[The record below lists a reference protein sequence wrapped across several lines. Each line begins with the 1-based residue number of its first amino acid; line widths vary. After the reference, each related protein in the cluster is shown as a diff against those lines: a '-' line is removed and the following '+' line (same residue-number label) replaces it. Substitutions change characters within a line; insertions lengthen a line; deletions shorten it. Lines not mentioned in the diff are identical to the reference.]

1 MTLKS
6 FLALSAV
13 GALTAL
19 SFGSANALEPELVL
33 KPESHLNQA
42 MVELGKKLYFDPR
55 LSASGVISCNFCHN
69 LSMGGTDNIPT
80 SVGHKW
86 AQGPINAPT
95 VLNAQHQ
102 VAQFWDGRAKDLAEQ
117 AKGPVENPLEM
128 ASSHALAVETIDS
141 IPAYR
146 AEFKTVFG
154 DEAVNIDRIADAI
167 AEFEKT
173 LVTPG
178 DRFDQYQLGD
188 KTALTAQEIKG
199 YELFKQFGCQSCHTG
214 PRFGGENYTKMG
226 MVEPYPTTNPK
237 LGRFEETGKE
247 EDKMVFKTPI
257 LRNIELTYPYFHDG
271 AVWTLPEAVRLMAK
285 HSIGMEL
292 TKEQTAD
299 VVAFLKA
306 LTGPQPKVELP
317 VLPPSNEKT
326 PKPTPFN

>member
-1 MTLKS
+1 MNVKS
-6 FLALSAV
+6 LLVLGAVGTFSALSLGVA
-13 GALTAL
+13 
-19 SFGSANALEPELVL
+19 SAMDTHLVIKPELKL
-33 KPESHLNQA
+33 DPA

-117 AKGPVENPLEM
+117 AKGPIENPMEM
-128 ASSHALAVETIDS
+128 ASTHALAIETIAS

-146 AEFKTVFG
+146 AEFKSVFG
-154 DEAVNIDRIADAI
+154 DDTVNIDRVADAI

-178 DRFDQYQLGD
+178 DRFDQYLMGN
-188 KTALTAQEIKG
+188 KKALTAQELKG
-199 YELFKQFGCQSCHTG
+199 YELFKEIGCQSCHTG

-226 MVEPYPTTNPK
+226 MVEPYPTSNPK

-271 AVWTLPEAVRLMAK
+271 AVWSLPEAVRIMAK
-285 HSIGMEL
+285 HSIGMTL

-299 VVAFLKA
+299 IVAFLKT

-317 VLPPSNEKT
+317 ILPPSTEMT
-326 PKPTPFN
+326 PTPTPFE